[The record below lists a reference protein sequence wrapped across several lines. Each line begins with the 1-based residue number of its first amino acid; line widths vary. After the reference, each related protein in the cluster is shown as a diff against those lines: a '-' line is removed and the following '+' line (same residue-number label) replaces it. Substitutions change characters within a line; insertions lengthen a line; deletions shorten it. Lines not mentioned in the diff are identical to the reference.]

1 LIITILY
8 ESNPQNTLKKGI
20 IMTVSSIGGAV
31 QSAVYDLFKNDTEL
45 ISLLP
50 DGANGLYN
58 VLPDEPDMPCVRFG
72 LAKMQRQGVGTT
84 ELYDITIIV
93 DVYCYA
99 DSDLSLNMI
108 GEAVRNAVQNST
120 PVLAIGHWIDA
131 KFEREIR
138 TEIQNGNVRNTR
150 LFFNVSVEND

>member
-1 LIITILY
+1 
-8 ESNPQNTLKKGI
+8 
-20 IMTVSSIGGAV
+20 MTVPSIGGAV
-31 QSAVYDLFKNDTEL
+31 QSAVYDLLKNDAEL

-58 VLPDEPDMPCVRFG
+58 VLPDEPEMPCLRFG
-72 LAKMQRQGVGTT
+72 LAKMQRQGMGTA

-93 DVYCYA
+93 DVYCHT

-108 GEAVRNAVQNST
+108 GEVVRNAVHNSA
-120 PVLAIGHWIDA
+120 PVLVMGDWIDA

-150 LFFNVSVEND
+150 LFFNVTIEND